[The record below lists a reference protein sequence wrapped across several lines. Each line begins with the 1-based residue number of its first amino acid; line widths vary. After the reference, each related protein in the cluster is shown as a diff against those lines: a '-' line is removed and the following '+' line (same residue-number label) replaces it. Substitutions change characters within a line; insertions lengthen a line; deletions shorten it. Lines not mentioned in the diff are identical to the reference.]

1 VTSVRIRLLAFA
13 ALLVVT
19 FSAAAALGGAVGPG
33 RGAGDEE
40 MNGMAAGP
48 LGLSVTQDGL
58 RISPA
63 TFQGVAGRPGW
74 LRFRILG
81 ADGRVVVRGYQIEA
95 ERLLHL
101 IVVRRDLTGYQHL
114 HPVMGADGTWSVPF
128 TAGPAGVYRVFAD
141 FQRGGVKRVLA
152 GDLTIPGDYVPAP
165 IPAASPLA
173 SADGDVVRLVA
184 PRLRAGHE
192 ADLEFRI
199 ARGGRPVALQP
210 YLGARGHLV
219 ALREGDLAYL
229 HIHPHTGGAPDAGS
243 VRFST
248 TFDAPGR
255 YRLFLQFRSPGPVHT
270 VSFSVSVAP

>member
-1 VTSVRIRLLAFA
+1 MTSVRARLLAFA

-33 RGAGDEE
+33 RGTGDEE
-40 MNGMAAGP
+40 MTGMAGP
-48 LGLSVTQDGL
+48 LGLAVTQDGL

-63 TFQGVAGRPGW
+63 TFQAVAGRPGW

-81 ADGRVVVRGYQIEA
+81 AGGRAVVRGYQVEA

-114 HPVMGADGTWSVPF
+114 HPAMGEDGTWSVPF
-128 TAGPAGVYRVFAD
+128 TPGSPGVYRVFAD
-141 FQRGGVKRVLA
+141 FQRAGVKRVLA

-165 IPAASPLA
+165 TPAASPLA
-173 SADGDVVRLVA
+173 SADGDDVTLVA
-184 PRLRAGHE
+184 ARLRAGHE

-199 ARGGRPVALQP
+199 ARGGRPVPLQP

-229 HIHPHTGGAPDAGS
+229 HVHPHTGGASNAGS

-255 YRLFLQFRSPGPVHT
+255 YRLFLQFRSAGPVRT
-270 VSFSVSVAP
+270 VAFTVSVAS